1 MSRKLPSL
9 IVAGWVAFSAIL
21 GHAQSES
28 VSPADNR
35 TLEIVDRL
43 KEIIQRN
50 ERKENP
56 DRELT
61 NKLKDLVRR
70 YDWPWRVRLFVDD
83 FSDGDYTKNPAWTVN
98 RGEFHVVL
106 GSGLRSIVEV
116 PSPFAASLS
125 NKRGETTA
133 LDLFSGFRKSVSG
146 PAASALRFRDPP
158 WPAEISATIAMDNTF
173 AIRVRMASGDKN
185 AKGSRVEFGPYRGS
199 DRNWGY
205 RLAYNPGQIP
215 AFEIVRLSPGHWSLV
230 QSLEA
235 PMSLEDGK
243 FHSLDW
249 RRDRD
254 GNILVL
260 LDEQELLRAVD
271 RDTAEFFDGFAIV
284 NGGGDFTFE
293 RIEIFGTER

>member
-1 MSRKLPSL
+1 MSRMLPIFL
-9 IVAGWVAFSAIL
+9 FAGCFTFSATL
-21 GHAQSES
+21 GHGQSDRA
-28 VSPADNR
+28 SPGDNR
-35 TLEIVDRL
+35 TLEIIDRL

-56 DRELT
+56 DRELS
-61 NKLKDLVRR
+61 NQLKDLLRR

-98 RGEFHVVL
+98 RGNFQVEL
-106 GSGLRSIVEV
+106 GSGLRSIVEL
-116 PSPFAASLS
+116 SSAFAASLS
-125 NKRGETTA
+125 NKKRETPA
-133 LDLFSGFRKSVSG
+133 LDLFSGFRERVSG
-146 PAASALRFRDPP
+146 PAANALRFRDSP
-158 WPAEISATIAMDNTF
+158 WTAEISAAIAMDNTF

-185 AKGSRVEFGPYRGS
+185 TKGSRVEFGPYRGS

-215 AFEIVRLSPGHWSLV
+215 AFEIVRLSPGHWSLI

-235 PMSLEDGK
+235 LMSLEDGK

-260 LDEQELLRAVD
+260 LDEQEILRAVD
-271 RDTAEFFDGFAIV
+271 RNTAEFFDGFAIV